1 MPPNFKRYTLR
12 LALGLLAYAGMLAVS
27 LRLLG
32 HGITSPAL
40 RIAVSTAPMLPVLF
54 VARVILRELLAMDE
68 MMRKMQFEA
77 LAIAFTGTALA
88 TLTYGFLENAGLPK
102 LSMFA
107 VWPIMAVLW
116 VVGLG
121 LGWLRYR

>member
-1 MPPNFKRYTLR
+1 
-12 LALGLLAYAGMLAVS
+12 
-27 LRLLG
+27 
-32 HGITSPAL
+32 
-40 RIAVSTAPMLPVLF
+40 MLPVLF
-54 VARVILRELLAMDE
+54 VARLILRELLVMDE

-107 VWPIMAVLW
+107 VWPVMAVLW